1 MAEQFRPPK
10 LVVAEG
16 LVSKRV
22 TPAQVFE
29 LRNAPGV
36 TGVWAQKIAAQ
47 LEHRAAE
54 LKEILMDHRADPS
67 APAPLDANEP
77 AEPAQGL
84 YGVDS
89 DRLADKIMAAD
100 AAMDA
105 AQTLLEQYENDPV
118 ISQAYFL
125 ICAADSALED
135 VQEALGL
142 SDPDDEM
149 PSAPL
154 AVDSMPM
161 MDETRAAGVE
171 RRRIT
176 FDAELRATT
185 DGEMRVAGYA
195 AMFNREASGLP
206 FREMIAPGAFT
217 RTLQTGQPVYL
228 LVNHDTDALPLAST
242 SAGTMSLREDAQGL
256 YMEANL
262 DPANPRAQELHSV
275 LSRGDA
281 TKMSFAFTVNQGGET
296 RDGDLRVLTDLSL
309 YEVSIVTWPAYDST
323 DVGLREGEPVP
334 VNSDLRARMLAVRTQ
349 FFAIA

>member
-1 MAEQFRPPK
+1 MGEQFRPPK
-10 LVVAEG
+10 SVVAEG
-16 LVSKRV
+16 IVSDRV
-22 TPAQVFE
+22 NASDIFG
-29 LRNAPGV
+29 LRHQSGE
-36 TGVWAQKIAAQ
+36 TGVWASKIATQ
-47 LEHRAAE
+47 LEARASAI
-54 LKEILMDHRADPS
+54 KEIITMTTDTRADM
-67 APAPLDANEP
+67 PADPMIEP
-77 AEPAQGL
+77 VDPVSGL
-84 YGVDS
+84 FGVDT

-105 AQTLLEQYENDPV
+105 AQTLLEGYESDPI

-149 PSAPL
+149 PSEPAM
-154 AVDSMPM
+154 VDGVP
-161 MDETRAAGVE
+161 EARADGLE
-171 RRRIT
+171 RRKIT
-176 FDAELRATT
+176 FDAELRATS
-185 DGEMRVAGYA
+185 DGQMRVAGYA

-217 RTLQTGQPVYL
+217 RALQSDQPVYL

-242 SAGTMSLREDAQGL
+242 SAGTMTLREDATGL
-256 YMEANL
+256 FMEANL

-281 TKMSFAFTVNQGGET
+281 TKMSFAFIVNQGGES

-309 YEVSIVTWPAYDST
+309 FEVSIVTWPAYDAT
-323 DVGLREGEPVP
+323 EVGVRDGEPVTP
-334 VNSDLRARMLAVRTQ
+334 LAGDLRARYLAAQTT
-349 FFAIA
+349 FFSLS